1 MMETTSGQSETKII
15 ASSNVFQIEKIEKV
29 GKSDYPKLIEIS
41 LHLAKEYGKQ
51 AVFTK
56 ASIEKYFNTE
66 KSLPFIARYQNEII
80 GYIIGI
86 PLEELNM
93 ETWALNDENFGKY
106 NTLYTYAFV
115 IMEKYKSN
123 GYAKMLKRV
132 YLSWAQ
138 KRDSIQYIT
147 GHISAGNIDLKD
159 KNVKIISFEEDWQGT
174 GKPFEYYRRS
184 FDDTSQNSVFSP
196 PFEIVVE

>member
-1 MMETTSGQSETKII
+1 MENNLGQSETKII

-56 ASIEKYFNTE
+56 ATIEKYFNTE

-86 PLEELNM
+86 PIEELNM

-138 KRDSIQYIT
+138 KKDRIQFIT

-184 FDDTSQNSVFSP
+184 FDDSTQNSVFSP
-196 PFEIVVE
+196 PFEIIVE

>member
-80 GYIIGI
+80 GYIIGS

>member
-56 ASIEKYFNTE
+56 ASIEKYFNKE